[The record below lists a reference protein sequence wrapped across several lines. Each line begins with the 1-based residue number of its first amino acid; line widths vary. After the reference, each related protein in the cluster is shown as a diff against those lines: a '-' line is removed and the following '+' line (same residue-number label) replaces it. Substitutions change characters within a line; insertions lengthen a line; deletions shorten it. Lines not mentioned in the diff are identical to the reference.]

1 MPADQAQRTNTGGL
15 LYAIRAEGTSLV
27 KIGYT
32 TGSVEKRIKAMQT
45 GQPFPLCVIATHPIE
60 DDVRRKEAWLHA
72 FLNQERRSG
81 EWFDIALDQE
91 TFADLIARAIQ
102 FGAAQEAQRQEA
114 HTQKALLKKQAR
126 MARRSTEETFGDR
139 LARIRGY
146 KRFSQQ
152 DIANVTGIRVQNI
165 SRFET
170 DERCRVRSDTLIKL
184 AIALECSA
192 DYLLG
197 LTDDPTPARQR
208 HDARQ
213 ERFGD

>member
-1 MPADQAQRTNTGGL
+1 M
-15 LYAIRAEGTSLV
+15 
-27 KIGYT
+27 
-32 TGSVEKRIKAMQT
+32 
-45 GQPFPLCVIATHPIE
+45 E
-60 DDVRRKEAWLHA
+60 D
-72 FLNQERRSG
+72 
-81 EWFDIALDQE
+81 
-91 TFADLIARAIQ
+91 
-102 FGAAQEAQRQEA
+102 
-114 HTQKALLKKQAR
+114 
-126 MARRSTEETFGDR
+126 TFGKR

-170 DERCRVRSDTLIKL
+170 DERYRVRSDTLIKL
-184 AIALECSA
+184 AQALECST

-208 HDARQ
+208 QSHRQ